1 MKSAYLYL
9 QLMCDLHK
17 THPDVHKSFQ
27 DGLHV
32 VRKSDRYSSRLSTD
46 LVIEQVLM
54 RSLKTSGGL
63 TRGRGMTEAQR
74 LAWVMSMPTCA
85 EVNSA
90 MQNPTDIVNNTSEQH
105 KEATKA
111 RQERGHKDAH
121 EIVTF
126 LSLRNRFRADPSL
139 RSITTGIV
147 AEDNVNADKAKEV
160 GEKILSSLRGKN
172 VYDHSSRRKDQVVT
186 MASKAAV
193 KFDDGKIEVDPQL
206 LFQRLSII
214 ATGGRFD
221 NPKSLFKYEMCSY
234 PHALFDTSLLPRKA
248 NKPVLVDAIWT
259 DVKIRPLNL
268 QETFILF
275 LMEVPLFIVSHGIA
289 FLHTTPFIPFM
300 FSALS
305 KGMERPRS
313 YSMDIR
319 MGHPPMIVLTKGV
332 QVYPTPTVAFDS
344 SMVAKVKKEE
354 FLASKV
360 NKQKFILHLGERLQQ
375 SGCTVNRAAGDAG
388 LLIAQTAIQS
398 ARSLSTVLVGD
409 DTDLL
414 VLRCF
419 YAEMDAHDLFF
430 RTEPKQSSKT
440 KRVWNIIE
448 TKLAWPLRLQK
459 HFVCS
464 GIAWMRHD
472 F

>member
-1 MKSAYLYL
+1 
-9 QLMCDLHK
+9 
-17 THPDVHKSFQ
+17 
-27 DGLHV
+27 
-32 VRKSDRYSSRLSTD
+32 
-46 LVIEQVLM
+46 M

-63 TRGRGMTEAQR
+63 TRGRGMFEAQR
-74 LAWVMSMPTCA
+74 LAWVMSMPACA
-85 EVNSA
+85 EVNGA

-111 RQERGHKDAH
+111 RQKRGHKDAH

-160 GEKILSSLRGKN
+160 GEKILSSLTGKN
-172 VYDHSSRRKDQVVT
+172 VYDHSFRRKDQVVT

-193 KFDDGKIEVDPQL
+193 KFDDGKIQVDPQL

-221 NPKSLFKYEMCSY
+221 NPKSMFKYELCSY

-248 NKPVLVDAIWT
+248 SKPALADAIWT
-259 DVKIRPLNL
+259 DVKN
-268 QETFILF
+268 TST
-275 LMEVPLFIVSHGIA
+275 EVTGNVHFVLDGGALIHRVSWHRSFTYDAIYSVYVQCVVQRYGKA
-289 FLHTTPFIPFM
+289 TVVFDGYKNGPSTKDCTHQRRT
-300 FSALS
+300 SLS
-305 KGMERPRS
+305 
-313 YSMDIR
+313 
-319 MGHPPMIVLTKGV
+319 
-332 QVYPTPTVAFDS
+332 TPTVAFDS

-354 FLASKV
+354 FLANRV

-430 RTEPKQSSKT
+430 MPEPKQSSKT

-448 TKLAWPLRLQK
+448 TKLAWSPRFQK
-459 HFVCS
+459 RFVCS

>member
-1 MKSAYLYL
+1 M
-9 QLMCDLHK
+9 
-17 THPDVHKSFQ
+17 
-27 DGLHV
+27 
-32 VRKSDRYSSRLSTD
+32 
-46 LVIEQVLM
+46 
-54 RSLKTSGGL
+54 
-63 TRGRGMTEAQR
+63 
-74 LAWVMSMPTCA
+74 
-85 EVNSA
+85 
-90 MQNPTDIVNNTSEQH
+90 
-105 KEATKA
+105 
-111 RQERGHKDAH
+111 
-121 EIVTF
+121 
-126 LSLRNRFRADPSL
+126 
-139 RSITTGIV
+139 
-147 AEDNVNADKAKEV
+147 
-160 GEKILSSLRGKN
+160 
-172 VYDHSSRRKDQVVT
+172 YDHSFRRKDQVVT

-193 KFDDGKIEVDPQL
+193 KFDDGKIRVDPQL

-221 NPKSLFKYEMCSY
+221 NRKSLFKYEMCSY
-234 PHALFDTSLLPRKA
+234 PRALFDTSLLPRKA

-259 DVKIRPLNL
+259 DVKIRPLKL

-414 VLRCF
+414 VLLCF

-430 RTEPKQSSKT
+430 RPEPKQSSKT